1 MKSALRRARPIPG
14 PHDIFAVV
22 GRKYGVSPERLLGR
36 VGWGLAAR
44 NVAMWLVWECCKL
57 SLAEIGRLFGGLD
70 YAAVAQ
76 RIRRVQ
82 LDFSPAARRQLIAQM
97 SNVKI

>member
-14 PHDIFAVV
+14 PHDILAVV

-44 NVAMWLVWECCKL
+44 NVAMWLVWERCEL

>member
-1 MKSALRRARPIPG
+1 
-14 PHDIFAVV
+14 
-22 GRKYGVSPERLLGR
+22 
-36 VGWGLAAR
+36 
-44 NVAMWLVWECCKL
+44 VWECCEL
-57 SLAEIGRLFGGLD
+57 SLAEIGKLFGGLD

-82 LDFSPAARRQLIAQM
+82 LDFSPTARRQLIAQI